1 MAGTHE
7 IDDTERFGTRG
18 SYLATEDDEAKL
30 RKRSGWTGMY
40 WFTANI
46 SPELPR
52 AAASCRRTRLVD
64 LGQKT
69 SSKKNQGGA
78 QEREKDESAS

>member
-46 SPELPR
+46 SPELPE
-52 AAASCRRTRLVD
+52 AVASCRRTSSRRPGVKNKQ
-64 LGQKT
+64 QKYE
-69 SSKKNQGGA
+69 GGA
-78 QEREKDESAS
+78 QE